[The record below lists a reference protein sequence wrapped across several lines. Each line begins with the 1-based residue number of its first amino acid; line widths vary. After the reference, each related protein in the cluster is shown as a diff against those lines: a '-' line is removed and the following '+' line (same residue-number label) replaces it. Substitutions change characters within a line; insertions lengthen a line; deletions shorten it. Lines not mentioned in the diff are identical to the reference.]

1 MGSQVMIRQTHMQT
15 GKQNSQLFIC
25 KLVIIEVKSRMF
37 KEYYDYK
44 NVLIGILSLLS
55 FA

>member
-1 MGSQVMIRQTHMQT
+1 MGSQVMIGRTNRQT
-15 GKQNSQLFIC
+15 GKQNSQLYIC
-25 KLVIIEVKSRMF
+25 KLFIIEVKSRMC